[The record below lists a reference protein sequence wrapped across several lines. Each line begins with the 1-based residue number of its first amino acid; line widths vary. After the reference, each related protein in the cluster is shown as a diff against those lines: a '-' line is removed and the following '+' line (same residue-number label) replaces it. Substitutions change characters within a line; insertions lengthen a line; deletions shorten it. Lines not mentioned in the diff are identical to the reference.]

1 MSIQAMLL
9 LQAMVFPILVLS
21 ALIYL
26 IIWITRRNNVT
37 DKHIPLVLPY
47 KANDKRVSHKQ

>member
-9 LQAMVFPILVLS
+9 LQAMVFSILVLS

-26 IIWITRRNNVT
+26 IVQITRRNNAT
-37 DKHIPLVLPY
+37 DKRIPLVLPN
-47 KANDKRVSHKQ
+47 KANDNRASHRQ